1 MSLDLDA
8 RQRAML
14 AEMQVP
20 VWWPETAVEPA
31 VAPPAVQSIAQAIAS
46 APELVAASEA
56 AVSARALKD
65 AEALAAAPAR
75 SDGSDLR
82 AAWTACQAWVALNT
96 APHAPADWLVLG
108 ESLGLTDADPLA
120 TPEAQLLANMLR
132 AVGIIPTTGQRTPD
146 ARSACITS
154 LQKTADSGPFLQRQV
169 ALLQPKVILALGPFA
184 AQLLLQDS
192 LPLGQ
197 LRGRVHRYQGVPVV
211 VSYHPATL
219 LRNPPAKAKAWAD
232 LVLALGA
239 LDVA

>member
-14 AEMQVP
+14 AEMHVP
-20 VWWPETAVEPA
+20 VWWPEAVPEPV
-31 VAPPAVQSIAQAIAS
+31 VAPPAVQTIAQAIER
-46 APELVAASEA
+46 APELVAASA
-56 AVSARALKD
+56 DRISARALKD
-65 AEALAAAPAR
+65 VETPATHFA
-75 SDGSDLR
+75 GSDWSSLR
-82 AAWTACQAWVALNT
+82 AAWAACQASAALNT
-96 APHAPADWLVLG
+96 ALGDPADWLVLG
-108 ESLGLTDADPLA
+108 ESLGFTDADPLA

-132 AVGIIPTTGQRTPD
+132 AVGITPQRNPD
-146 ARSACITS
+146 APSACITS

-184 AQLLLQDS
+184 AQLLLQDGT
-192 LPLGQ
+192 PLGQ

-232 LVLALGA
+232 LVLALG
-239 LDVA
+239 VR